1 LRENDSKAPKLRYGW
16 GGKDG
21 SLQKKIGKNCVPGGE
36 ATAGKIW
43 AG

>member
-16 GGKDG
+16 GGRWKP
-21 SLQKKIGKNCVPGGE
+21 SKKIGKNCVPGGE